1 MTTYYPSQ
9 AGYAQTQPVM
19 YANSGYAPTAGYPQ
33 PVYGQP
39 AGVMYV
45 PSSSYSYPSYGGHHH
60 RRRRSRRSWRWPWQ
74 YGQTPYVSS
83 SYYSGVPQVMS
94 TAMPVQAA
102 PVMQMRI
109 RLFFGLAPTPSF
121 KYRSDKNSWGFMGY
135 SRRQRFIDPRTGGEV
150 DRHGRPVIR
159 V

>member
-39 AGVMYV
+39 AGVI
-45 PSSSYSYPSYGGHHH
+45 
-60 RRRRSRRSWRWPWQ
+60 
-74 YGQTPYVSS
+74 
-83 SYYSGVPQVMS
+83 GVPQVMS

-102 PVMQMRI
+102 PVMQMQPGMGGYYQGFNPHQLTWGQRI